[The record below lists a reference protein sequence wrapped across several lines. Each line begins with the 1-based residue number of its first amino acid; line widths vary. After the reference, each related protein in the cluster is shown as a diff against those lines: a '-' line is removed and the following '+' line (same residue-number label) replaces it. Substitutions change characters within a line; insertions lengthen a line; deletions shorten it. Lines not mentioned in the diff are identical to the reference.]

1 MMRDWDAQS
10 PPLEHIIAQLVGQ
23 VIGDKGVDQDIRILD
38 ISGLPNEVAGP
49 LTATLAPSFVS
60 IQSPT
65 KQRTKES
72 AIRLPLFV
80 KKLTV
85 MSLTEA
91 RLSMP
96 RLKLPF
102 EG

>member
-1 MMRDWDAQS
+1 MRDLTAQS
-10 PPLEHIIAQLVGQ
+10 PSLEHIIAQLVGQ
-23 VIGDKGVDQDIRILD
+23 ITGDEGVDQDIRILD

-49 LTATLAPSFVS
+49 LTATLARLLFQYKVY
-60 IQSPT
+60 QT
-65 KQRTKES
+65 TDERS

-85 MSLTEA
+85 MFLTEVRPSML
-91 RLSMP
+91 RL
-96 RLKLPF
+96 RLPS